1 MPLLIVMFI
10 CLTMALCITGVAIV
24 RGQNTT
30 CIETMLKH
38 KLKHYMP
45 EGAAAHQD
53 DYGVAYSI
61 VMDLGATIEQ
71 PDNLDKIE
79 SMNVVH
85 KRATMFRNQALKQP
99 TEIPNRQERPVFKLV
114 K

>member
-1 MPLLIVMFI
+1 
-10 CLTMALCITGVAIV
+10 
-24 RGQNTT
+24 
-30 CIETMLKH
+30 
-38 KLKHYMP
+38 MP